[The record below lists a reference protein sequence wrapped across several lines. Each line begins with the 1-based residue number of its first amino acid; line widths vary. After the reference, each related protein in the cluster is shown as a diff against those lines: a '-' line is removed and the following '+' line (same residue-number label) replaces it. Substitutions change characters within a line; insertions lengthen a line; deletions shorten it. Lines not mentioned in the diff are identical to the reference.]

1 MSLLYEKLYLNLLGT
16 RDAPTSHACNL
27 LTAERSLH
35 RSQREPTFIEFMKN
49 FKPRWD
55 DLKREFGS

>member
-1 MSLLYEKLYLNLLGT
+1 MREAVEWLGRTVEYGMPNYPLFDSDPLLA
-16 RDAPTSHACNL
+16 RI
-27 LTAERSLH
+27 R
-35 RSQREPTFIEFMKN
+35 REPTFIEFMKN